1 MSIGLINLLK
11 LCFTLT
17 FQPPKHYD
25 SIKYLKGILN
35 MIKELAQSYADEF
48 HRLQGE
54 LFPEDKM
61 QTGRIIQIT
70 ASRFSEGVT
79 TTTLALAATIAANA
93 RHEQG
98 VIVVEANLRDPSVH
112 RFCSF
117 ESGGSLARVMGQG
130 DDVWPHI
137 QTVEALGVAVLPA
150 GLMSDAVPSGGKLE
164 TTLNGIGKTL
174 EMLRGRYR
182 YILVD
187 SPPVIPFR
195 DSNVIATMTDGILFV
210 VEAEVTRSQVV
221 DFSLKRLSA
230 VQGKILGLVL
240 NKRQFHIP
248 QWLYRYL

>member
-1 MSIGLINLLK
+1 
-11 LCFTLT
+11 
-17 FQPPKHYD
+17 
-25 SIKYLKGILN
+25 

-48 HRLQGE
+48 HRLHWE
-54 LFPEDKM
+54 LFPEDHM
-61 QTGRIIQIT
+61 QTGRVIQIT

-79 TTTLALAATIAANA
+79 TTTLALAATIAASPQ
-93 RHEQG
+93 REQG
-98 VIVVEANLRDPSVH
+98 VIVVEANLRDPSVQ
-112 RFCSF
+112 RYLSF

-137 QTVEALGVAVLPA
+137 QTVDALGVAVLPA
-150 GLMSDAVPSGGKLE
+150 GSVADAVPSGGELE
-164 TTLNGIGKTL
+164 TAFNNIGKTL
-174 EMLRGRYR
+174 ETLRGRYR

-221 DFSLKRLSA
+221 DFSLKKLSA